1 MKQRDKDI
9 IDALTHFRALNR
21 DQIAELFFSHTKS
34 PSTNANFTLKRLRD
48 RGYIDANINHQP
60 YTYFPK
66 PMRIKKDGQKVNHFL
81 AIADFYIQLKNAGG
95 VKMFHVEPNYTEYV
109 RPDACTIWR
118 KTAWFIEVQ
127 CSHYTQKTM
136 SEKMSRYQ
144 TYFNSGEW
152 KSLQFQK
159 ENSPFPFVWIIG
171 EHQYKIKTD
180 GIRVFQSK
188 SVEDFLMRYVEKKQ
202 KELA

>member
-1 MKQRDKDI
+1 MI
-9 IDALTHFRALNR
+9 LTSSHSLGHGTA
-21 DQIAELFFSHTKS
+21 IASVIMAGKNNQTVQGVSPKVKLFDVKV
-34 PSTNANFTLKRLRD
+34 
-48 RGYIDANINHQP
+48 
-60 YTYFPK
+60 
-66 PMRIKKDGQKVNHFL
+66 QKVNHFL
-81 AIADFYIQLKNAGG
+81 AIADFYIQLKNASG

-136 SEKMSRYQ
+136 SEKISRYQ

-171 EHQYKIKTD
+171 EHHYKIKTD

>member
-1 MKQRDKDI
+1 
-9 IDALTHFRALNR
+9 
-21 DQIAELFFSHTKS
+21 
-34 PSTNANFTLKRLRD
+34 
-48 RGYIDANINHQP
+48 
-60 YTYFPK
+60 
-66 PMRIKKDGQKVNHFL
+66 
-81 AIADFYIQLKNAGG
+81 
-95 VKMFHVEPNYTEYV
+95 MFHVEPNYTEYV
-109 RPDACTIWR
+109 RPDAYTIWR
-118 KTAWFIEVQ
+118 KTVWFIEVQ
-127 CSHYTQKTM
+127 CSHYTHKTM

-171 EHQYKIKTD
+171 EHQYKIKMD

-202 KELA
+202 